1 MPLKSIDKAVT
12 ILNCYSPDRQ
22 VLGVGEI
29 SQMTGYTKSTT
40 SRILATLEKRG
51 CVEKAEGFGKYR
63 LGYRIYLW
71 GNIVRKQISLAAIA
85 RPVMEKL
92 RDACGEE
99 VILYVTE
106 GDRRVSLEI
115 AESIHRIANIDR
127 VGRYYPLHAGAAG
140 KILFAYFP
148 KEKRS
153 EFYARGPLEKFTK
166 KTITDVEL
174 LEKELEIIRKQ
185 RYAVS
190 RGEREPDAFSVNAPV
205 MDASRQVVAGLSVSG
220 PVFRLNEEKLKIY
233 IQLVIAAAKEISE
246 KLGYIR
252 DT

>member
-1 MPLKSIDKAVT
+1 MPIKSIDKAVT

-40 SRILATLEKRG
+40 SRILATLVKRG

-99 VILYVTE
+99 VILYVIE

-127 VGRYYPLHAGAAG
+127 VGRHYPLHAGAAG

-174 LEKELEIIRKQ
+174 LDKELEIIRKQ
-185 RYAVS
+185 GYAVS

-220 PVFRLNEEKLKIY
+220 PVFRLNDEKLKIY

-252 DT
+252 DR

>member
-1 MPLKSIDKAVT
+1 MPIKSIDKAVT

-99 VILYVTE
+99 VILYVIE

-127 VGRYYPLHAGAAG
+127 VGRHYPLHAGAAG

-153 EFYARGPLEKFTK
+153 EFYARGPLEKFTI

-185 RYAVS
+185 GYAVS

-220 PVFRLNEEKLKIY
+220 PVFRLNDEKLKIY

-246 KLGYIR
+246 MLGYIR

>member
-71 GNIVRKQISLAAIA
+71 GNIVRKQISLAAVA

-99 VILYVTE
+99 VILYVVE

-115 AESIHRIANIDR
+115 VESIHRIANIDP
-127 VGRYYPLHAGAAG
+127 VGRHYPLHAGAAG
-140 KILFAYFP
+140 KILLAYFP

-153 EFYARGPLEKFTK
+153 EFYTRGPLEKFTK

-185 RYAVS
+185 GYAVS
-190 RGEREPDAFSVNAPV
+190 RGEREPDAFSVNASV
-205 MDASRQVVAGLSVSG
+205 MDASRQVVAALSLSG

-233 IQLVIAAAKEISE
+233 IQLVVAAAKEISE

>member
-1 MPLKSIDKAVT
+1 MPIKSIDKAVT

-40 SRILATLEKRG
+40 SRILATLVKRG

-99 VILYVTE
+99 VILYVIE

-127 VGRYYPLHAGAAG
+127 VGRHYPLHAGAAG

-153 EFYARGPLEKFTK
+153 EFYTRGPLEKFTK

-174 LEKELEIIRKQ
+174 LDKELEIIRKLG
-185 RYAVS
+185 YAVS

-220 PVFRLNEEKLKIY
+220 PVFRLNDEKLKIY

-252 DT
+252 DR